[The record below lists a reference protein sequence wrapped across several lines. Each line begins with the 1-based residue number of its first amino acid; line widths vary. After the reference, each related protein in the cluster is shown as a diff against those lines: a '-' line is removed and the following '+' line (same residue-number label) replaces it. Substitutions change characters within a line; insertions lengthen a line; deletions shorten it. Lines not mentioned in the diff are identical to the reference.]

1 MLFRKKSEFFI
12 HFFILSEKETLCV
25 PPDAFAGGR

>member
-12 HFFILSEKETLCV
+12 LFFILSGKEALFSLRLRRTE
-25 PPDAFAGGR
+25 R